1 MRNEQERKVLPW
13 IFNQKENKKK
23 TKRKQ
28 KENKRKQKKT
38 KENKNVSKYIILEY
52 DL

>member
-1 MRNEQERKVLPW
+1 MEWGMSNEQERKVLPW

-28 KENKRKQKKT
+28 KENKKKT
-38 KENKNVSKYIILEY
+38 KENKNVSNHILEY